1 MKDNGVIYESYDPA
15 LWFETF
21 PTFTF
26 NTIREDIITQ
36 EIKQDL
42 VFAISLSLMIKI
54 KKRIESSL
62 RLVSPPLLAF

>member
-1 MKDNGVIYESYDPA
+1 MKDNGVIYDPA

-36 EIKQDL
+36 EIEQAL
-42 VFAISLSLMIKI
+42 VFAIRLSLMIKT
-54 KKRIESSL
+54 KKGL
-62 RLVSPPLLAF
+62 KTVMTC

>member
-1 MKDNGVIYESYDPA
+1 MKDNGVTYA

-36 EIKQDL
+36 EVEQAL
-42 VFAISLSLMIKI
+42 VFAIRLSLMIKT
-54 KKRIESSL
+54 KKGL
-62 RLVSPPLLAF
+62 KAV